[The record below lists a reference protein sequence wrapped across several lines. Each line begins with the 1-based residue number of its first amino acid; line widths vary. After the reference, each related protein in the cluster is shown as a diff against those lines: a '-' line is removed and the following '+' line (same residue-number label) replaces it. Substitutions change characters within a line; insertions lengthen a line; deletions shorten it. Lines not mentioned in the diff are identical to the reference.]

1 MQGNLQVRLSDIP
14 VEGIIINDTIP
25 LETLN
30 ARMNEGPGNDV
41 QFLAPPTVSLTI
53 SPRKGSAELSGT
65 VTATYRQNCPRCLEV
80 IDHPISQE
88 LNIILKAKELRPGT
102 DRKLSA
108 EEWDDDIGII
118 YFDGEHIDLED
129 IVQETLILA
138 IDPLGAPHDGC
149 SPMEWKDDPEEEK
162 NTLGKLFQKVGLN

>member
-14 VEGIIINDTIP
+14 QEGIKINDTIP

-41 QFLAPPTVSLTI
+41 TFLAPPSVSLTI
-53 SPRKGSAELSGT
+53 SPQKGSAELTGT
-65 VTATYRQNCPRCLEV
+65 ITTTYRQSCPRCLEM
-80 IDHPISQE
+80 IEHSISQE
-88 LNIILKAKELRPGT
+88 VNILLKAKESHPGR

-129 IVQETLILA
+129 ILQETLILA

-149 SPMEWKDDPEEEK
+149 TSMEWKDDLDEEK